1 MQLKQR
7 YNHLKINLSAQSV
20 DSVNYT
26 LYRFL
31 CLLLTVFIS
40 GCADISYYM
49 QSVDGHLSII
59 HKTQKID
66 DLLEDANTSPELK
79 KRLELVTQIRLYAI
93 EQMHLPE
100 SDSYTIYADLG
111 RKYVLRNLFAAQE
124 LSIKPKQWCYPV
136 VGCAGYRGYFNI
148 QQLERFADNLKQ
160 QGYDIYISNVPAY
173 STLGWFDDP
182 VLNTFINWPDYL
194 LAGLIFHE
202 LSHQHV
208 YVDGDTQFNE
218 SFAVTVQQAGVTSW
232 LKSLGKED
240 QVTRFQ
246 AYLSNRQQVIN
257 LIIQTREELKQA
269 YAENIET
276 SEKRLIKQRIMSG
289 LKTKYQQMS
298 SEFEVADGFSRWF
311 AADINNAQLA
321 SISTYYADV
330 PVFKKFLDDADN
342 DFEVFLKRIKNI
354 AELPEK
360 KRNRCMQYLRQTT
373 RQQSA
378 VALSLPVEC
387 AGN

>member
-1 MQLKQR
+1 M
-7 YNHLKINLSAQSV
+7 
-20 DSVNYT
+20 DSVNHT
-26 LYRFL
+26 LYRYL

-79 KRLELVTQIRLYAI
+79 KRLELVTQIRLYALD
-93 EQMHLPE
+93 QLHLPE

-111 RKYVLRNLFAAQE
+111 RKYVLRNLFAAE
-124 LSIKPKQWCYPV
+124 EFSIKPKQWCYPV

-148 QQLERFADNLKQ
+148 QQLERFSDNLKQ
-160 QGYDIYISNVPAY
+160 QGYDIYVSNVPAY

-208 YVDGDTQFNE
+208 YVDGDSQFNE
-218 SFAVTVQQAGVTSW
+218 SFAVAVQQAGVTSW
-232 LKSLGKED
+232 LMSLGKEG
-240 QVTRFQ
+240 QVKKYQ
-246 AYLSNRQQVIN
+246 DHLSNRRRVIN
-257 LIIQTREELKQA
+257 LIIQTREELNQA
-269 YAENIET
+269 YAENLEP
-276 SEKRLIKQRIMSG
+276 SKKRLIKQRIIAG
-289 LKTKYQQMS
+289 LKTEYQKMS
-298 SEFEVADGFSRWF
+298 NGFDAADGFSRWF

-330 PVFKKFLDDADN
+330 PIFKKLLGDADN
-342 DFEVFLKRIKNI
+342 DFVAFLKRVKSI
-354 AELPEK
+354 AELPK
-360 KRNRCMQYLRQTT
+360 KNRNRCMQHWRQTL
-373 RQQSA
+373 QQNE
-378 VALSLPVEC
+378 VALPLPAEC
-387 AGN
+387 ADN